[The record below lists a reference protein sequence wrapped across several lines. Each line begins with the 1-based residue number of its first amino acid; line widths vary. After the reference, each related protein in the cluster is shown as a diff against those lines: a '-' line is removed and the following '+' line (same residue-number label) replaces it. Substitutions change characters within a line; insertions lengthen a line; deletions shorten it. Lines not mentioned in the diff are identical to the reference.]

1 MPKQFKTYTRF
12 DGGLNTKTNARS
24 IKDSELADIKN
35 AIVDEFGQIQSCGKI
50 ADNTSDYA
58 APSIDASVAG
68 YGLFQGTFDYNAG
81 GTNAATVRT
90 FLADT
95 DATSD
100 TRIDIYDAGG
110 SWAAN
115 AIDLGSTAGNGTA
128 GGAVIYDVA
137 DGAVRV
143 CDTNFGA
150 GNAVKWYGY
159 ISRKLWL
166 DSTGTQLNVGGGSVQ
181 NVTGWK
187 TDSAPPLPPFSGTA
201 GTGIV
206 AAVLT
211 LERGLVFT
219 SAGSPSTTLTVGGT
233 TYTSTFDTQFDSG
246 LYVAINED
254 GSEVQGIAS
263 RTNNTTLILDSAE
276 AWGVGSD
283 VTGYIAPDA
292 GLGFNL
298 EVVPTSSGSFTAAT
312 YEFAQTFIYDGNQES
327 LPTVMTGTIVVAA
340 SKYLGCTVIASH
352 GYADRV
358 TGGRIY
364 CRNSTLKG
372 EWELLIDISLT
383 DGCRSSLEADYNGW
397 DVMYSQSA
405 YLIGGINIGINSSD
419 TFASLNGYSSDL
431 STASVGAAGEG
442 YKTSTVTNRRKFIA
456 NVKSINANGQT
467 ELSADKLLY
476 SEINKF
482 DTFPVTNFIE
492 IGINDGEDFIKLE
505 SFADRIL
512 AFKQKTLYIIN
523 VGGGSDTQW
532 FLESEHKN
540 MGAPFHAAVVKT
552 DFGVAWANKQGLFFY
567 DGSKI
572 TNLQKKIL
580 ESTWKS
586 FVNADTMVGF
596 EPVNKHLVV
605 IRDAAASGG
614 TSGDAYVYSFTTNS
628 FTFIEDLADNAI
640 KTNIITDAYNQMTL
654 GIGTDELES
663 YDGEPDAGATFDI
676 TLKDDDFGLPNKVKK
691 IYGITIEYAS
701 NAANSSAINY
711 VYVNDSGTRQG
722 SSTSGLSSSTVAS
735 TSADLDVNRYTFDTP
750 LLASSFQLRLDL
762 NGTSLQTINNIGIEY
777 RPIYKRVT

>member
-24 IKDSELADIKN
+24 IKDNELADIKN

-115 AIDLGSTAGNGTA
+115 AIDLGSTAG
-128 GGAVIYDVA
+128 GAVIYDVA

-159 ISRKLWL
+159 ISKKLWL
-166 DSTGTQLNVGGGSVQ
+166 DSSGTQLNVGGGSVQ

-211 LERGLVFT
+211 ANNLLFT

-283 VTGYIAPDA
+283 VGGFIAPDA

-397 DVMYSQSA
+397 DVMYPQSA

-456 NVKSINANGQT
+456 NVRSINANGQT

>member
-24 IKDSELADIKN
+24 IKDNELADIKN

-110 SWAAN
+110 SWATD
-115 AIDLGSTAGNGTA
+115 AIDLGSTA

-327 LPTVMTGTIVVAA
+327 LPTTMTGTIAVAA
-340 SKYLGCTVIASH
+340 SKYLDCMVIASH

-397 DVMYSQSA
+397 AVVYSQSA
-405 YLIGGINIGINSSD
+405 YLIGAVNIGINSSD

>member
-24 IKDSELADIKN
+24 IKDNELADIKN

-50 ADNTSDYA
+50 TDNTSDYA

-110 SWAAN
+110 SWAADS
-115 AIDLGSTAGNGTA
+115 IDLGSTT
-128 GGAVIYDVA
+128 GGAVIYDIA

-159 ISRKLWL
+159 ISKKLWL
-166 DSTGTQLNVGGGSVQ
+166 DSSGTQLNVGGGSVQ

-187 TDSAPPLPPFSGTA
+187 TDSAPPLPPFNGTA

-211 LERGLVFT
+211 KEKSLEFT

-263 RTNNTTLILDSAE
+263 RTNDTTLILDSAE
-276 AWGVGSD
+276 AWGVGAD
-283 VTGYIAPDA
+283 VAGYIAPDA

-312 YEFAQTFIYDGNQES
+312 YQFAQTFIYDGNQES
-327 LPTVMTGTIVVAA
+327 LPTTMTGTIAVVA
-340 SKYLGCTVIASH
+340 SKYLDCTVIASH

-364 CRNSTLKG
+364 CRDSTLKG
-372 EWELLIDISLT
+372 EWELLVDISLT

-397 DVMYSQSA
+397 DVTYSQSA
-405 YLIGGINIGINSSD
+405 YLIGGAAVGVNSSD
-419 TFASLNGYSSDL
+419 TYASLNGYSSDL
-431 STASVGAAGEG
+431 STASVGVAGEG
-442 YKTSTVTNRRKFIA
+442 YKTSVVTNRRKFIA

-523 VGGGSDTQW
+523 IGGGSDTQW
-532 FLESEHKN
+532 FLESEHTN
-540 MGAPFHAAVVKT
+540 MGTPFHAAVVKT

-586 FVNADTMVGF
+586 FVNADTIVGF

-605 IRDAAASGG
+605 IRDAAASGS

-628 FTFIEDLADNAI
+628 FTFIEDLATNAI

-663 YDGEPDAGATFDI
+663 YDGEPDSGATFDI
-676 TLKDDDFGLPNKVKK
+676 TLKDDDFGLPNTVKK

-722 SSTSGLSSSTVAS
+722 SSSSGLSSSTVAT

-762 NGTSLQTINNIGIEY
+762 NGDSLQTINNIGIEY
-777 RPIYKRVT
+777 RPIYKRIT

>member
-1 MPKQFKTYTRF
+1 M
-12 DGGLNTKTNARS
+12 
-24 IKDSELADIKN
+24 
-35 AIVDEFGQIQSCGKI
+35 
-50 ADNTSDYA
+50 
-58 APSIDASVAG
+58 
-68 YGLFQGTFDYNAG
+68 
-81 GTNAATVRT
+81 
-90 FLADT
+90 
-95 DATSD
+95 
-100 TRIDIYDAGG
+100 
-110 SWAAN
+110 
-115 AIDLGSTAGNGTA
+115 
-128 GGAVIYDVA
+128 
-137 DGAVRV
+137 
-143 CDTNFGA
+143 
-150 GNAVKWYGY
+150 
-159 ISRKLWL
+159 
-166 DSTGTQLNVGGGSVQ
+166 
-181 NVTGWK
+181 
-187 TDSAPPLPPFSGTA
+187 
-201 GTGIV
+201 
-206 AAVLT
+206 
-211 LERGLVFT
+211 
-219 SAGSPSTTLTVGGT
+219 
-233 TYTSTFDTQFDSG
+233 
-246 LYVAINED
+246 
-254 GSEVQGIAS
+254 
-263 RTNNTTLILDSAE
+263 
-276 AWGVGSD
+276 
-283 VTGYIAPDA
+283 
-292 GLGFNL
+292 
-298 EVVPTSSGSFTAAT
+298 
-312 YEFAQTFIYDGNQES
+312 
-327 LPTVMTGTIVVAA
+327 
-340 SKYLGCTVIASH
+340 VIASH

-397 DVMYSQSA
+397 DVMYDESA
-405 YLIGGINIGINSSD
+405 YLLGAVNIGVNSSD
-419 TFASLNGYSSDL
+419 TYASLNGYASDL

-456 NVKSINANGQT
+456 NVKSVNANGQT

-605 IRDAAASGG
+605 MRDAAASGG

-628 FTFIEDLADNAI
+628 FTFIEDLAGNAI

-676 TLKDDDFGLPNKVKK
+676 TLKDDDFGLPNTVKK

-722 SSTSGLSSSTVAS
+722 SSSSGLSSSTVAT

-762 NGTSLQTINNIGIEY
+762 NGDSLQTINNIGIEY

>member
-24 IKDSELADIKN
+24 IKDNELADIKN

-50 ADNTSDYA
+50 TDNTSDYA

-81 GTNAATVRT
+81 GTNIATVRT

-110 SWAAN
+110 SWAADS
-115 AIDLGSTAGNGTA
+115 IDLGSTT
-128 GGAVIYDVA
+128 GGAVIYDIA
-137 DGAVRV
+137 DGAVRI

-159 ISRKLWL
+159 ISKKLWL
-166 DSTGTQLNVGGGSVQ
+166 DSSGTQLNVGGGSVQ
-181 NVTGWK
+181 NVTGWN
-187 TDSAPPLPPFSGTA
+187 TDSARPLPPFNGTT

-211 LERGLVFT
+211 KEKGLELT
-219 SAGSPSTTLTVGGT
+219 SAGSPSTTLTVSGT

-263 RTNNTTLILDSAE
+263 RTNDTTLVLDSAE
-276 AWGVGSD
+276 AWGVGAT
-283 VTGYIAPDA
+283 VPGYIAPDA

-298 EVVPTSSGSFTAAT
+298 EVVPSSSGSFTAAT

-327 LPTVMTGTIVVAA
+327 LPTTMTGTIAVVA
-340 SKYLGCTVIASH
+340 SKYLDCMVIASH

-383 DGCRSSLEADYNGW
+383 DGCRSSLEADYGGW
-397 DVMYSQSA
+397 TTTYDESA
-405 YLIGGINIGINSSD
+405 YLLGEVNIGVNSSD
-419 TFASLNGYSSDL
+419 TYASLNGYASDL

-442 YKTSTVTNRRKFIA
+442 YKTSTVANRRKFIA
-456 NVKSINANGQT
+456 NIKSINANGQT
-467 ELSADKLLY
+467 ELSADRLLY

-505 SFADRIL
+505 SFADRLL

-523 VGGGSDTQW
+523 IGGGSDTQW
-532 FLESEHKN
+532 FLESEHTN
-540 MGAPFHAAVVKT
+540 MGTPFHAAVVKT

-586 FVNADTMVGF
+586 FVNADTIVGF

-628 FTFIEDLADNAI
+628 FTFIEDLATNAI

-663 YDGEPDAGATFDI
+663 YDGEPDSGATFDI
-676 TLKDDDFGLPNKVKK
+676 TLKDDDFGLPNIVKK
-691 IYGITIEYAS
+691 IYGVTVEYAS
-701 NAANSSAINY
+701 GATNTNGVKY
-711 VYVNDSGTRQG
+711 FYTNDSGTKQAVANAG
-722 SSTSGLSSSTVAS
+722 NLAS
-735 TSADLDVNRYTFDTP
+735 TSNDLDINRITFGTP
-750 LLASSFQLRLDL
+750 LLASSFQVQLDMD
-762 NGTSLQTINNIGIEY
+762 GSSVQKVNNVGVEY
-777 RPIYKRVT
+777 RPIYKRIT

>member
-24 IKDSELADIKN
+24 IKDNELSDIKN

-50 ADNTSDYA
+50 TDNTSDYA
-58 APSIDASVAG
+58 VPSLAASVAG

-81 GTNAATVRT
+81 GTNTPTVRT

-95 DATSD
+95 DDSSD
-100 TRIDIYDAGG
+100 TKIDIYDAGG
-110 SWAAN
+110 SWAEDS
-115 AIDLGSTAGNGTA
+115 IDLGSTD

-166 DSTGTQLNVGGGSVQ
+166 DSTGSQINVGGGSVQ

-187 TDSAPPLPPFSGTA
+187 TASAPPLSPFAGTA
-201 GTGIV
+201 GTGLV
-206 AAVLT
+206 DSSMT
-211 LERGLVFT
+211 LLEGT
-219 SAGSPSTTLTVGGT
+219 SGASGATTTLTFNSGT
-233 TYTSTFDTQFDSG
+233 LGAALDTQLDTG
-246 LYVAINED
+246 LYKILNVD
-254 GSEVQGIAS
+254 GSESQGIAS
-263 RTNNTTLILDSAE
+263 RTNNTVIILDSAE
-276 AWGVGSD
+276 NWGPGAVVD
-283 VTGYIAPDA
+283 NAVVPDD

-298 EVVPTSSGSFTAAT
+298 QVIATSAGSFTAAT
-312 YEFAQTFIYDGNQES
+312 YEFAQTFLYDGNQES
-327 LPTVMTGTIVVAA
+327 LPTTMTGTIVVAA
-340 SKYLGCTVIASH
+340 SKYLACKVIASH

-383 DGCRSSLEADYNGW
+383 DGCRNSLEADYTGW
-397 DVMYSQSA
+397 DVFWDEAS
-405 YLIGGINIGINSSD
+405 YLHSDVNVGINSSD
-419 TFASLNGYSSDL
+419 TYATLNGYSSDL
-431 STASVGAAGEG
+431 STISVGATGEG
-442 YKTSTVTNRRKFIA
+442 YKTSVVTNRRKFIA
-456 NVKSINANGQT
+456 NVKSINATGQT
-467 ELSADKLLY
+467 ELSADRLMY

-492 IGINDGEDFIKLE
+492 IGINDGEDFVKLE
-505 SFADRIL
+505 SFADRLL

-523 VGGGSDTQW
+523 IGGGSDTQW

-540 MGAPFHAAVVKT
+540 MGVPFHATVVKT

-596 EPVNKHLVV
+596 EPINKHLVV
-605 IRDAAASGG
+605 MRDAAASGS

-640 KTNIITDAYNQMTL
+640 KTNIITDAYSQMTL

-663 YDGEPDAGATFDI
+663 YDGEPDSGATFDI
-676 TLKDDDFGLPNKVKK
+676 TLKDDDFGLPNIVKK
-691 IYGITIEYAS
+691 IYGVTVEYAS
-701 NAANSSAINY
+701 GATNTNGVKY
-711 VYVNDSGTRQG
+711 FYTNDSGTKQAVANAG
-722 SSTSGLSSSTVAS
+722 SLAS
-735 TSADLDVNRYTFDTP
+735 TSNDLDINRITFGTP
-750 LLASSFQLRLDL
+750 LLASSFQVQLDMD
-762 NGTSLQTINNIGIEY
+762 GSSVQKVNNVGVEY
-777 RPIYKRVT
+777 RPIYKRIT

>member
-1 MPKQFKTYTRF
+1 M
-12 DGGLNTKTNARS
+12 
-24 IKDSELADIKN
+24 
-35 AIVDEFGQIQSCGKI
+35 
-50 ADNTSDYA
+50 
-58 APSIDASVAG
+58 
-68 YGLFQGTFDYNAG
+68 
-81 GTNAATVRT
+81 
-90 FLADT
+90 
-95 DATSD
+95 
-100 TRIDIYDAGG
+100 
-110 SWAAN
+110 
-115 AIDLGSTAGNGTA
+115 
-128 GGAVIYDVA
+128 
-137 DGAVRV
+137 
-143 CDTNFGA
+143 
-150 GNAVKWYGY
+150 
-159 ISRKLWL
+159 
-166 DSTGTQLNVGGGSVQ
+166 
-181 NVTGWK
+181 
-187 TDSAPPLPPFSGTA
+187 
-201 GTGIV
+201 
-206 AAVLT
+206 
-211 LERGLVFT
+211 
-219 SAGSPSTTLTVGGT
+219 
-233 TYTSTFDTQFDSG
+233 
-246 LYVAINED
+246 
-254 GSEVQGIAS
+254 
-263 RTNNTTLILDSAE
+263 
-276 AWGVGSD
+276 
-283 VTGYIAPDA
+283 
-292 GLGFNL
+292 
-298 EVVPTSSGSFTAAT
+298 
-312 YEFAQTFIYDGNQES
+312 
-327 LPTVMTGTIVVAA
+327 
-340 SKYLGCTVIASH
+340 VIASH

-383 DGCRSSLEADYNGW
+383 DGCRSSLEADYGGW
-397 DVMYSQSA
+397 ATTYDESA
-405 YLIGGINIGINSSD
+405 YLLGAVNIGINSSD

-456 NVKSINANGQT
+456 NVKSINANGQA

-540 MGAPFHAAVVKT
+540 MGAPFHAAVIKT

-663 YDGEPDAGATFDI
+663 YDGEPDSGATFDI
-676 TLKDDDFGLPNKVKK
+676 TLKDDDFGLPNTVKK

>member
-24 IKDSELADIKN
+24 IKDNELADIKN

-50 ADNTSDYA
+50 TDNTSDYA

-110 SWAAN
+110 SWAADS
-115 AIDLGSTAGNGTA
+115 IDLGSTT
-128 GGAVIYDVA
+128 GGAVIYDIA

-159 ISRKLWL
+159 ISKKLWL
-166 DSTGTQLNVGGGSVQ
+166 DSSGTQLNVGGGSVQ

-187 TDSAPPLPPFSGTA
+187 TDSAPPLPPFNGTA
-201 GTGIV
+201 GTGIA

-211 LERGLVFT
+211 KEKSLVFT

-233 TYTSTFDTQFDSG
+233 TFATTYDTQFDSG

-263 RTNNTTLILDSAE
+263 RTNTTTLILDSAE
-276 AWGVGSD
+276 AWGVGAD
-283 VTGYIAPDA
+283 VSGYIAPDA

-312 YEFAQTFIYDGNQES
+312 YQFAQTFIYDGNQES
-327 LPTVMTGTIVVAA
+327 LPTTMTGTIAVAA
-340 SKYLGCTVIASH
+340 SKYLDCTVIASH

-364 CRNSTLKG
+364 CRDSTLKG

-397 DVMYSQSA
+397 DVTYSQSA
-405 YLIGGINIGINSSD
+405 YLIGGAAVGVNSSD
-419 TFASLNGYSSDL
+419 TYASLNGYSSDL
-431 STASVGAAGEG
+431 STASVGVAGEG
-442 YKTSTVTNRRKFIA
+442 YKTSVVTNRRKFIA
-456 NVKSINANGQT
+456 NIKSINANGQT

-523 VGGGSDTQW
+523 IGGGSDTQW
-532 FLESEHKN
+532 FLESEHTN

-586 FVNADTMVGF
+586 FVNADTIVGF

-628 FTFIEDLADNAI
+628 FTFIEDLATNAI

-663 YDGEPDAGATFDI
+663 YDGEPDSGATFDI
-676 TLKDDDFGLPNKVKK
+676 TLKDDDFGLPNTVKK

-722 SSTSGLSSSTVAS
+722 SSSSGLSSSTVAT

-762 NGTSLQTINNIGIEY
+762 NGDSLQTINNIGIEY
-777 RPIYKRVT
+777 RPIYKRIT

>member
-24 IKDSELADIKN
+24 IKDNELSDIKN

-50 ADNTSDYA
+50 TDNTSDYA
-58 APSIDASVAG
+58 APNVDASVAG
-68 YGLFQGTFDYNAG
+68 YGLFQGTFDYNNG

-95 DATSD
+95 DDTSD

-110 SWAAN
+110 SWAAD
-115 AIDLGSTAGNGTA
+115 AIDLGSTA

-159 ISRKLWL
+159 ISKKLWL
-166 DSTGTQLNVGGGSVQ
+166 DSSGTQLNVGGGSVQ

-187 TDSAPPLPPFSGTA
+187 TDSAPPLPPFNGTT

-211 LERGLVFT
+211 KEKGLVFT

-233 TYTSTFDTQFDSG
+233 TFATTYDTQFDSG

-263 RTNNTTLILDSAE
+263 RTNTTTLILESAE
-276 AWGVGSD
+276 AWGVGAD

-298 EVVPTSSGSFTAAT
+298 EVVPTSAGSFTAAT

-327 LPTVMTGTIVVAA
+327 LPTTMTGTIAVAA

-364 CRNSTLKG
+364 CRDSTLKG
-372 EWELLIDISLT
+372 EWELLVDISLT

-405 YLIGGINIGINSSD
+405 YLIGGAAVGVNSSD
-419 TFASLNGYSSDL
+419 TYASLNGYSSDL

-442 YKTSTVTNRRKFIA
+442 YKTSVVTNRRKFIA

-605 IRDAAASGG
+605 MRDAAASGG

-663 YDGEPDAGATFDI
+663 YDGEPDSGATFDI
-676 TLKDDDFGLPNKVKK
+676 TLKDDDFGLPNTVKK
-691 IYGITIEYAS
+691 IYGITLEYAS
-701 NAANSSAINY
+701 NASNSSAINY

-735 TSADLDVNRYTFDTP
+735 TSADLDVNRYTFTTP

-762 NGTSLQTINNIGIEY
+762 NGDSLQTINNIGIEY

>member
-24 IKDSELADIKN
+24 IKDNELADIKN

-50 ADNTSDYA
+50 TDNTSDYA

-110 SWAAN
+110 SWAADS
-115 AIDLGSTAGNGTA
+115 IDLGSTT
-128 GGAVIYDVA
+128 GGAVIYDIA

-159 ISRKLWL
+159 ISKKLWL
-166 DSTGTQLNVGGGSVQ
+166 DSSGTQLNVGGGSVQ

-187 TDSAPPLPPFSGTA
+187 TDSAPPLPPFNGTA
-201 GTGIV
+201 GTGIA

-211 LERGLVFT
+211 KEKSLVFT

-233 TYTSTFDTQFDSG
+233 TFATTYDTQFDSG

-263 RTNNTTLILDSAE
+263 RTNTTTLILDSAE
-276 AWGVGSD
+276 AWGVGAD
-283 VTGYIAPDA
+283 VSGYIAPDA

-312 YEFAQTFIYDGNQES
+312 YQFAQTFIYDGNQES
-327 LPTVMTGTIVVAA
+327 LPTTMTGTIAVAA
-340 SKYLGCTVIASH
+340 SKYLDCTVIASH

-364 CRNSTLKG
+364 CRDSTLKG

-383 DGCRSSLEADYNGW
+383 DGCRSSLEADYGGW
-397 DVMYSQSA
+397 STMYSQAA
-405 YLIGGINIGINSSD
+405 YLIGGAAVGVNSSD
-419 TFASLNGYSSDL
+419 TYASLNGYSSDL
-431 STASVGAAGEG
+431 STASVGVAGEG
-442 YKTSTVTNRRKFIA
+442 YKTSVVTNRRKFIA
-456 NVKSINANGQT
+456 NIKSINANGQT

-523 VGGGSDTQW
+523 IGGGSDTQW
-532 FLESEHKN
+532 FLESEHTN
-540 MGAPFHAAVVKT
+540 MGTPFHAAVVKT

-586 FVNADTMVGF
+586 FVNADTIVGF

-628 FTFIEDLADNAI
+628 FTFIEDLATNAI

-663 YDGEPDAGATFDI
+663 YDGEPDSGATFDI
-676 TLKDDDFGLPNKVKK
+676 TLKDDDFGLPNTVKK

-722 SSTSGLSSSTVAS
+722 SSSSGLSSSTVAT

-777 RPIYKRVT
+777 RPIYKRIT

>member
-24 IKDSELADIKN
+24 IKDNELSDIKN

-50 ADNTSDYA
+50 TDNTSDYA
-58 APSIDASVAG
+58 APNVDASVAG
-68 YGLFQGTFDYNAG
+68 YGLFQGTFDYNNG

-95 DATSD
+95 DDTSD

-110 SWAAN
+110 SWAAD
-115 AIDLGSTAGNGTA
+115 AIDLGSTA

-159 ISRKLWL
+159 ISKKLWL
-166 DSTGTQLNVGGGSVQ
+166 DSSGTQLNVGGGSVQ

-211 LERGLVFT
+211 KEKGLVFT

-233 TYTSTFDTQFDSG
+233 TFATTYDTQFDSG

-263 RTNNTTLILDSAE
+263 RTNTTTLILESAE
-276 AWGVGSD
+276 AWGVGAD

-298 EVVPTSSGSFTAAT
+298 EVVPTSAGSFTAAT

-327 LPTVMTGTIVVAA
+327 LPTTMTGTIAVAA

-364 CRNSTLKG
+364 CRDSTLKG

-383 DGCRSSLEADYNGW
+383 DGCRSSLEADYGGW
-397 DVMYSQSA
+397 STMYSQAA
-405 YLIGGINIGINSSD
+405 YLIGGAAVGVNSSD
-419 TFASLNGYSSDL
+419 TYASLNGYSSDL

-442 YKTSTVTNRRKFIA
+442 YKTSVVTNRRKFIA

-605 IRDAAASGG
+605 MRDAAASGG

-663 YDGEPDAGATFDI
+663 YDGEPDSGATFDI
-676 TLKDDDFGLPNKVKK
+676 TLKDDDFGLPNTVKK
-691 IYGITIEYAS
+691 IYGITLEYAS
-701 NAANSSAINY
+701 NASNSSAINY

>member
-24 IKDSELADIKN
+24 IKDNELADIKN

-50 ADNTSDYA
+50 TDNTSDYA

-110 SWAAN
+110 SWAADS
-115 AIDLGSTAGNGTA
+115 IDLGSTT
-128 GGAVIYDVA
+128 GGAVIYDIA

-159 ISRKLWL
+159 ISKKLWL
-166 DSTGTQLNVGGGSVQ
+166 DSSGTQLNVGGGSVQ

-187 TDSAPPLPPFSGTA
+187 TDSAPPLPPFNGTA
-201 GTGIV
+201 GTGIA

-211 LERGLVFT
+211 KEKSLVFT

-233 TYTSTFDTQFDSG
+233 TFATTYDTQFDSG

-263 RTNNTTLILDSAE
+263 RTNTTTLILDSAE
-276 AWGVGSD
+276 AWGVGANVS
-283 VTGYIAPDA
+283 GYIAPDA

-312 YEFAQTFIYDGNQES
+312 YQFAQTFIYDGNQES
-327 LPTVMTGTIVVAA
+327 LPTTMTGTIAVAA
-340 SKYLGCTVIASH
+340 SKYLDCTVIASH

-372 EWELLIDISLT
+372 EWELLVDISLT

-397 DVMYSQSA
+397 DVMYEQSA
-405 YLIGGINIGINSSD
+405 YLIGGVAVGVNSSD
-419 TFASLNGYSSDL
+419 TYASLNGYSSDL
-431 STASVGAAGEG
+431 STASVGVAGEG
-442 YKTSTVTNRRKFIA
+442 YKTSVVTNRRKFIA
-456 NVKSINANGQT
+456 NIKSINANGQT

-523 VGGGSDTQW
+523 IGGGSDTQW
-532 FLESEHKN
+532 FLESEHTN

-586 FVNADTMVGF
+586 FVNADTIVGF

-628 FTFIEDLADNAI
+628 FTFIEDLATNAI

-663 YDGEPDAGATFDI
+663 YDGEPDSGATFDI

-722 SSTSGLSSSTVAS
+722 SSSSGLSSSTVAT

-762 NGTSLQTINNIGIEY
+762 NGDSLQTINNIGIEY
-777 RPIYKRVT
+777 RPIYKRIT

>member
-24 IKDSELADIKN
+24 IKDNELADIKN

-50 ADNTSDYA
+50 TDNTSDYA

-110 SWAAN
+110 SWAADS
-115 AIDLGSTAGNGTA
+115 IDLGSTT
-128 GGAVIYDVA
+128 GGAVIYDIA

-159 ISRKLWL
+159 ISKKLWL
-166 DSTGTQLNVGGGSVQ
+166 DSSGTQLNVGGGSVQ

-211 LERGLVFT
+211 KEKGLVFT

-233 TYTSTFDTQFDSG
+233 TFATTYDTQFDSG

-263 RTNNTTLILDSAE
+263 RTNTTTLILESAE
-276 AWGVGSD
+276 AWGVGAD

-298 EVVPTSSGSFTAAT
+298 EVVPTSAGSFTAAT

-327 LPTVMTGTIVVAA
+327 LPTTMTGTIAVAA

-364 CRNSTLKG
+364 CRDSTLKG
-372 EWELLIDISLT
+372 EWELLVDISLT

-405 YLIGGINIGINSSD
+405 YLIGGAAVGVNSSD
-419 TFASLNGYSSDL
+419 TYASLNGYSSDL

-442 YKTSTVTNRRKFIA
+442 YKTSVVTNRRKFIA

-605 IRDAAASGG
+605 MRDAAASGG

-663 YDGEPDAGATFDI
+663 YDGEPDSGATFDI
-676 TLKDDDFGLPNKVKK
+676 TLKDDDFGLPNTVKK
-691 IYGITIEYAS
+691 IYGITLEYAS
-701 NAANSSAINY
+701 NASNLSAINY